1 MITVEISG
9 RFGNN
14 VEQFINAIYIAEQN
28 NIPRIRYNFPQFK
41 ENNLKIPTGSVNF
54 IKMSDN
60 FVGIH
65 TPFKDRSR
73 IARTL
78 LLPILKYSNVTNFE
92 PYYEDGLFVHIRS
105 GDIFKT
111 EDPHPNY
118 AQPPLYYYDTIFA
131 KEPRKILVFYEDD
144 ANPVVNA
151 LKSKYPDALFNRV
164 SLSMLIGI
172 FMNARHIVNSV
183 GTLITSI
190 SYFNKNMK
198 TLYSCKEFPGA
209 TVIDLPNYI
218 SVWKNTEEQKALMLE
233 YRHVPNLGTWL

>member
-28 NIPRIRYNFPQFK
+28 KIPRVRYNFPQFK
-41 ENNLKIPTGSVNF
+41 ENILKIPFTEATSF
-54 IKMSDN
+54 TKIIDN

-65 TPFKDRSR
+65 TPFKDRLR
-73 IARTL
+73 IARTR
-78 LLPILKYSNVTNFE
+78 LLPILKYSNVTDFE
-92 PYYEDGLFVHIRS
+92 SYYDSALFVHIRS

-111 EDPHPNY
+111 DDPHPNY
-118 AQPPLYYYDTIFA
+118 TQPPLYYYDTIFA
-131 KEPRKILVFYEDD
+131 KESRKILVFYEDD

-209 TVIDLPNYI
+209 TVINLPNYI
-218 SVWKNTEEQKALMLE
+218 TVWKNTEEQRKIMLE
-233 YRHVPNLGTWL
+233 YLPLTSSA